1 MEWKGTGN
9 SWEPNPTACLKKLWQ
24 NYDKNIFFI
33 FCRNLQRSNSQLAL
47 SQPMRL
53 NLAGRRNQFP
63 IQFPRQ
69 ALSLSRPQLNTQ
81 VYRQFLSLSRPGLNT
96 QVYRQSLS
104 LSRPQLNTQVRV
116 YRQSLPLSRVQLNT
130 QVYRPA
136 AQHTGIQTR
145 SSTHRYTDSP
155 SHWGGLSS
163 THRYTDCPLMPL
175 PCSHCKSRAEMKLK
189 KFSVSVFIS
198 AVHLN
203 YQFSGTKKRIR
214 KYSNVSGLQLILV
227 FV

>member
-1 MEWKGTGN
+1 
-9 SWEPNPTACLKKLWQ
+9 
-24 NYDKNIFFI
+24 
-33 FCRNLQRSNSQLAL
+33 
-47 SQPMRL
+47 MRL

-81 VYRQFLSLSRPGLNT
+81 VYRHSLTLSRPKFNT
-96 QVYRQSLS
+96 QVYKQSLS

-155 SHWGGLSS
+155 
-163 THRYTDCPLMPL
+163 LMPL
-175 PCSHCKSRAEMKLK
+175 PCSYCKSRAEMKLK